1 VNARCVGFLKLRRL
15 FCLVRAAILQC
26 ENSRFLFAVIERMEA
41 PNLIEAAVAVE
52 SIEVMR
58 VTRCELARLQIAA
71 PQICIPKRF
80 RALARE
86 KMKAQPASVHARK
99 SLGFSKEGDKQK
111 QNKVGIDLSLH
122 LQIARKIF
130 RSDLADSA
138 LELKRRMQ
146 GMIEFFH
153 EHDQRPDISIAYSRA
168 GIVLFELFN
177 EPARII
183 NADVKLVAR
192 APQK

>member
-1 VNARCVGFLKLRRL
+1 
-15 FCLVRAAILQC
+15 
-26 ENSRFLFAVIERMEA
+26 MEA

-86 KMKAQPASVHARK
+86 KMKAQPAPVHARNAL
-99 SLGFSKEGDKQK
+99 SFSKERNKQK
-111 QNKVGIDLSLH
+111 QNEIGVDLRLE
-122 LQIARKIF
+122 LQIAGKIF
-130 RSDLADSA
+130 GSDLADSG
-138 LELKRRMQ
+138 LELKRCMQ

-153 EHDQRPDISIAYSRA
+153 EHDERPDISIAHA
-168 GIVLFELFN
+168 GTRIVLFELFN

-192 APQK
+192 APQKRARQLA